1 MAVYNTWPE
10 NSIVSVD
17 GRNGRNGINIF
28 KRQYL
33 QRYGQIKSDLIELTE
48 KKTKGAR

>member
-17 GRNGRNGINIF
+17 GRNGRNSINIF